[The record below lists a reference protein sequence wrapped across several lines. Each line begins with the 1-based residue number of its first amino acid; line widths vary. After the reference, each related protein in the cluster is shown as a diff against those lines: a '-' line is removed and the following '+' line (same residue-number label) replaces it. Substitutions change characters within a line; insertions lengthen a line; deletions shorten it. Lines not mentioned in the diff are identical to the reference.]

1 MNRDM
6 FYGNYQA
13 GGFSE
18 PNFMGPAPNMNMN
31 MNMPMNMQPQGY
43 NVSGSYQAFGPNVIP
58 GNNMSN
64 MNNANNQYND
74 YSNDYES
81 RITKLERQVRR
92 IDQRLRKLENSSITT
107 LEEDLNDFTNV
118 HMI

>member
-13 GGFSE
+13 GGFSD
-18 PNFMGPAPNMNMN
+18 PNYVGANQNMM
-31 MNMPMNMQPQGY
+31 MPMANPQPQGY
-43 NVSGSYQAFGPNVIP
+43 NVSGSYMGYGPNIIP
-58 GNNMSN
+58 GAAPNNNNMNSQN
-64 MNNANNQYND
+64 SYNTYND
-74 YSNDYES
+74 DYDN
-81 RITKLERQVRR
+81 RITKLERQIRR

-107 LEEDLNDFTNV
+107 LEEDLNDFTNI

>member
-6 FYGNYQA
+6 FYGNYNA

-18 PNFMGPAPNMNMN
+18 PNFMVPNQNM
-31 MNMPMNMQPQGY
+31 MVPQGQPQGY
-43 NVSGSYQAFGPNVIP
+43 NVSGSYQAYGPNVIP
-58 GNNMSN
+58 GAVPNNT
-64 MNNANNQYND
+64 NNINSQNSYNTYND
-74 YSNDYES
+74 DYDN

-92 IDQRLRKLENSSITT
+92 IDQRLRKLENSNLTT